1 VKKGGEV
8 RHLRED
14 ARASCSDQPIGVTIR
29 AVAAAAKSDD
39 RHTGG
44 NRRLDPRNTVLNHNA
59 VLRCRAKTLRGE

>member
-1 VKKGGEV
+1 
-8 RHLRED
+8 
-14 ARASCSDQPIGVTIR
+14 
-29 AVAAAAKSDD
+29 VAAAAKPDD